1 MIAYLILL
9 SMLVARRPLY
19 ELIPDSVV
27 YAGC

>member
-1 MIAYLILL
+1 MFVYLILL

-19 ELIPDSVV
+19 DCIPDSVV